1 MTEQK
6 QQRILFVTPSLG
18 GGGAER
24 QLLHIANGAAT
35 TGHVT
40 AVFSFRPGGSY
51 ATQLDSRV
59 TQFYPER
66 TVASSL
72 KGTILGLKW
81 LKLCIHNYNPTLIVS
96 FLNHM
101 SIAAWWLTK
110 TKPTCKRIIGIQN
123 NYEEEVRSAFGP
135 MSSRVF
141 TGLMKRVCRAAH
153 GIVYISEGVKQGF
166 EKNVS
171 IGDVPSR
178 VIYNITGFSKSNELN
193 APAES
198 PVLPTVIACGRLH
211 PQKDYPNLLAAF
223 SLLRKRM
230 NCKLQI
236 LGTGSQLQ
244 SLQELTRELQIEDVV
259 EFLGFRNNP
268 DHYIAKSQLFVLAS
282 RYEGFGNVIVEAMS
296 LGVPV
301 VSTDCPYGPG
311 EIIKD
316 RWNGLLVPVG
326 DSERLADC
334 MEQVLN
340 NRDLANT
347 LRLNGLVRAQDFC
360 RDRIVPEYMQFF
372 QQIATDNASS
382 YATSKSNGG
391 DLSK

>member
-1 MTEQK
+1 MIPADS
-6 QQRILFVTPSLG
+6 RILFVTPSLG

-35 TGHVT
+35 AGHET

-81 LKLCIHNYNPTLIVS
+81 LKRCIQNYNPTLIVT

-123 NYEEEVRSAFGP
+123 NYEEEVRNAFGP

-141 TGLMKRVCRAAH
+141 TGLMKRACRAAH

-193 APAES
+193 APAEL
-198 PVLPTVIACGRLH
+198 PVLPTIIACGRLH
-211 PQKDYPNLLAAF
+211 PQKDYPTLLDGF
-223 SLLRKRM
+223 NLLRKRLP
-230 NCKLQI
+230 CKLQI

-244 SLQELTRELQIEDVV
+244 TLKELTRELQIEDDV
-259 EFLGFRNNP
+259 EFLGFRDNP
-268 DHYIAKSQLFVLAS
+268 DHYIANSQLFVLAS

-316 RWNGLLVPVG
+316 RLNGLLVPVG
-326 DSERLADC
+326 DAERLSDC
-334 MEQVLN
+334 MEQVLKN
-340 NRDLANT
+340 PDLANK
-347 LRLNGLVRAQDFC
+347 LRSNGLVRAQDFC
-360 RDRIVPEYMQFF
+360 KGRIVPEYIQFF
-372 QQIATDNASS
+372 QQIAGNNTILRT
-382 YATSKSNGG
+382 TSKPKDG
-391 DLSK
+391 DCV